1 MYKYKTR
8 LFSSLVSASPEHGG
22 KCRALRGD
30 RGKSAYTG
38 QNRFLLVLLTLII
51 CFFVSA
57 HAYPFR
63 RLSPPPSPSSG
74 DGLRFLFFL
83 FATKQAGTAFSH
95 EPFLYFF
102 VFAHTYF
109 YSFVSTHTC
118 PFRQPEGRHLPRVR
132 GRLFR
137 MSHFF
142 IFCFF
147 YIKNIISFFLSRLL
161 PPHTEGSAEQGEA
174 IGASLRTQVRI
185 VFCWFCS
192 YLPLPST

>member
-118 PFRQPEGRHLPRVR
+118 PFRQPEGRHLP
-132 GRLFR
+132 
-137 MSHFF
+137 
-142 IFCFF
+142 
-147 YIKNIISFFLSRLL
+147 
-161 PPHTEGSAEQGEA
+161 PHTEGSAEPCEA